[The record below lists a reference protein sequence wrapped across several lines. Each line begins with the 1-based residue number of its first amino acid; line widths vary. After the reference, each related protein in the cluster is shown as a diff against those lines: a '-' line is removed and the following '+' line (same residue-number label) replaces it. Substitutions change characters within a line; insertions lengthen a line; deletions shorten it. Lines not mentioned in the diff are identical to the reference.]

1 MIREMLRAKIH
12 RITVTES
19 DLEYEGSITIDANL
33 MAACGMVPYE
43 KVGVYNIDG
52 GGRFSTYVIEGP
64 PATGVCCVNGAAA
77 HLAEPGD
84 RIIVCAYCG
93 VDESELEDHRPAVV
107 LMGEGNLIQQ
117 V

>member
-43 KVGVYNIDG
+43 KVDVYNVDG

-84 RIIVCAYCG
+84 KIIAVSYTHLRAHETDSYLVCRLL
-93 VDESELEDHRPAVV
+93 LEK
-107 LMGEGNLIQQ
+107 
-117 V
+117 